1 MTPVQGW
8 IIVFLL
14 LVLIGLSVYQ
24 LFGNKD
30 TTMSQ
35 QQERTPPNQQPETT
49 AALFN
54 TPPLPPPTPPSPS
67 LTETLLKS
75 GALTSM
81 MDMYRYKS
89 EVGHLQKIERDMADI
104 TDTIQSKPPL

>member
-35 QQERTPPNQQPETT
+35 QQERTPPSQQPETT

-54 TPPLPPPTPPSPS
+54 TPPPSPS